1 MAGEY
6 RVVGPVA
13 VVRVAGRR
21 VALDRGASVPEG
33 ADEAHLAHLLDV
45 GLVVAGS
52 ASEVEPEVEPEIE
65 PEPAK
70 APVKAPAKPAAKS

>member
-52 ASEVEPEVEPEIE
+52 ASEVEPEVEPE
-65 PEPAK
+65 PAK